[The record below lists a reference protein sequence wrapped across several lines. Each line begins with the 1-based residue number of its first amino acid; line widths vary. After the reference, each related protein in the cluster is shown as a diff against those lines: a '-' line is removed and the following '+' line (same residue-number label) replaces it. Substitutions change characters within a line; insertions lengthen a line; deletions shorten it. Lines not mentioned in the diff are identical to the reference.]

1 MATCMRC
8 CPCPH
13 APRQA
18 LRAVASSLDDERA
31 AGRLR
36 GPLHGIPVIIKD
48 NIDTHP
54 SLGMKTTAGSL
65 ALLDSKPRENAPVAQ
80 KLIDGGLIILGI
92 HPIHTSLNA
101 TADKTSYDTGTLQ
114 LQGQRSSERLVRC
127 WWSNSIPIR
136 SWGAQ
141 EGDTKDGHSMP
152 SGSSSGSAAA
162 VAAGYSPLSLGTE
175 TNGSLVWPAS
185 RCLLYSIKPTVGL
198 ISQRGIVPVSHTCDS
213 AGPMGK
219 TPYDVALLLDAILD
233 TPPHTSFTSSVTES
247 WSNLSVGFVDYK
259 TWWYDAGFLKPV
271 EDATNQ
277 MYGSFLDA
285 YDRIKS
291 SAKSFADNVPLILP
305 GDFDLN
311 GQDSMLSVL
320 LADFSKDFNAY
331 LKNLESTNLTDFN
344 TLRNFKV
351 PDDAKVDWPKNHDQV
366 RIDSAADLV
375 LSSDEYDTHLRNVR
389 DLGRTRGIDKIL
401 NEHNIDVIIGPA
413 DSQFTKIAAAAGEP
427 SQGSISQSSVNREH
441 RLPSGLL
448 ARLDYNG
455 RGFGMLAIAG
465 ANQEAKLFE
474 AMGAWHATFGPMEPS
489 PVVAE
494 GLEVKASS

>member
-1 MATCMRC
+1 
-8 CPCPH
+8 
-13 APRQA
+13 
-18 LRAVASSLDDERA
+18 
-31 AGRLR
+31 
-36 GPLHGIPVIIKD
+36 
-48 NIDTHP
+48 
-54 SLGMKTTAGSL
+54 
-65 ALLDSKPRENAPVAQ
+65 
-80 KLIDGGLIILGI
+80 
-92 HPIHTSLNA
+92 
-101 TADKTSYDTGTLQ
+101 
-114 LQGQRSSERLVRC
+114 
-127 WWSNSIPIR
+127 
-136 SWGAQ
+136 
-141 EGDTKDGHSMP
+141 MP

-185 RCLLYSIKPTVGL
+185 RCLLYSIKPTIGL
-198 ISQRGIVPVSHTCDS
+198 ISQKGIVPVSHTCDS

-259 TWWYDAGFLKPV
+259 TWWHDAGFLKPV

-277 MYGSFLDA
+277 MYGSFQDA

-291 SAKSFADNVPLILP
+291 SAKSSADNVPLILP

-311 GQDSMLSVL
+311 GQDSMLTVL

-344 TLRNFKV
+344 SLRNFKV
-351 PDDAKVDWPKNHDQV
+351 PDDAKVDWPKNHNQV
-366 RIDSAADLV
+366 RIDSAADLI
-375 LSSDEYDTHLRNVR
+375 LSSDEYVAHLRNVR

-401 NEHNIDVIIGPA
+401 NEHNVDVIIGPA
-413 DSQFTKIAAAAGEP
+413 DSQFTKIAAAAGYP
-427 SQGSISQSSVNREH
+427 VASLPLG
-441 RLPSGLL
+441 RLN
-448 ARLDYNG
+448 YNG

-489 PVVAE
+489 PVVAK
-494 GLEVKASS
+494 GLEAKASS